1 MEMSVMR
8 KTSFIHWVPVTM
20 ALGLFALTPQA
31 SAEDYVPAS
40 SGKRYTPVRGPGLRV
55 IAGATLG
62 VPVFLKVD
70 HDVVRPGADMYAWVG
85 LDISWLVFA
94 AGFGASWNAIDVG
107 QIPGGEELGR
117 SPLSRLYI
125 EPEIRFQV
133 PRAKAVLPY
142 LSAAFDANWWK
153 YRDVQQ
159 LSCNFWYCTNRA
171 RFTFAPGFTAKL
183 GIGIK
188 TGDRVYIDIGI
199 KYSFTGA
206 GNFFDSTQ
214 RWLTPFVGIMYR
226 GDQS

>member
-85 LDISWLVFA
+85 L
-94 AGFGASWNAIDVG
+94 
-107 QIPGGEELGR
+107 
-117 SPLSRLYI
+117 
-125 EPEIRFQV
+125 
-133 PRAKAVLPY
+133 
-142 LSAAFDANWWK
+142 
-153 YRDVQQ
+153 
-159 LSCNFWYCTNRA
+159 T
-171 RFTFAPGFTAKL
+171 
-183 GIGIK
+183 
-188 TGDRVYIDIGI
+188 
-199 KYSFTGA
+199 
-206 GNFFDSTQ
+206 
-214 RWLTPFVGIMYR
+214 
-226 GDQS
+226 

>member
-8 KTSFIHWVPVTM
+8 KTSFIHRVPVTM
-20 ALGLFALTPQA
+20 ALVLFALTPQA

-85 LDISWLVFA
+85 LDIGWLVFA

-107 QIPGGEELGR
+107 QVPGGEELGR
-117 SPLSRLYI
+117 SPLSRLYVG
-125 EPEIRFQV
+125 PEIRFQV
-133 PRAKAVLPY
+133 PKAKAVLPY
-142 LSAAFDANWWK
+142 LSGAFDANWWK
-153 YRDVQQ
+153 YRDVQGV
-159 LSCNFWYCTNRA
+159 SCNFWYCASRA
-171 RFTFAPGFTAKL
+171 RFTFAPGFTAKI

-188 TGDRVYIDIGI
+188 TGERVYIDVGM